1 MKKIRNIIITIV
13 TLLTLFTLT
22 SCKGKEQ
29 TFSSNGIT
37 ITLTSKFKPQEISG
51 AQVVYVTRKVGFMGN
66 QESKNLLNISSNKL
80 ETYTKKVVE
89 VGKIKDI
96 ELFTYDENGVMFMYG
111 YYTATV
117 SNITYKYMLV
127 TKEGKDNYY
136 TMNFWSLEKNFNA
149 NNNQFM
155 EWAKTI
161 VVE

>member
-149 NNNQFM
+149 NKNQFM